1 MPETEDIVINT
12 GPLFAIIAG
21 IGDLSLLERLYKR
34 VLVPLEVC
42 QEIEAGGASGFGV
55 TEFRKAGFL
64 HKRQAPLEIQPFI
77 RNSLDLG
84 EASVIQL
91 ALDENIMTVCI
102 DETAGRRIA
111 RLNDL
116 KLTGSI
122 TVEMGTNIVVGQDM
136 ARLKREVS
144 TILKEN
150 AKKGKIPPLWDGKA
164 SERIANIIM
173 KWRDNAEK

>member
-1 MPETEDIVINT
+1 MPKTEDIVINT
-12 GPLFAIIAG
+12 GPLLAIIAG
-21 IGDLSLLERLYKR
+21 IRDLSLLERLYKR

-64 HKRQAPLEIQPFI
+64 HKRQAPLEIKPFI

-122 TVEMGTNIVVGQDM
+122 GVLIRAKQNGFDFSMREAVNRMEFHGIFLSRKVVEF
-136 ARLKREVS
+136 ALKKSNE
-144 TILKEN
+144 
-150 AKKGKIPPLWDGKA
+150 
-164 SERIANIIM
+164 M
-173 KWRDNAEK
+173 